1 MNKVSIITLG
11 CKVNQVESEMIAE
24 KLEGFGYDV
33 SMGLNNSDIFVI
45 NTCAVT
51 NEAERKSRNIVAKI
65 LKINPNPKI
74 YVCGCSAENNPEN
87 FTQKGEIIKK
97 VIGTKNKIQLADI
110 IKNDNPIKPNN
121 NITEIKRVTDRTR
134 AVLWVQNGCN
144 NFCTYCIIP
153 YLRGREVSF
162 PINEIKS
169 EVNKLCKVSKE
180 IVIAGINLSAY
191 GKDIKG
197 SDGLIEIA
205 RLFKNK
211 ENRFR
216 FSSLEV
222 NVITDEFLKELST
235 FDNFCD
241 QFHLSLQSGSNN
253 TLKAM
258 NRHYTK
264 EQYYDKVKLIR
275 KYFPNAA
282 ITTDIIIGFPTETE
296 DDFNESLEFVKQVN
310 FSEMHIFPYS
320 KRKGTVAEKFKN
332 IATNI
337 SERVSK
343 MTKIA
348 LFNKMNY
355 IQNNLGTTH
364 QVVIENIKNGY
375 YLGHTKNY
383 ILCYIKSDIPL
394 KSNTYQTVTLKEPF
408 EDGATAEIVK
418 M

>member
-1 MNKVSIITLG
+1 
-11 CKVNQVESEMIAE
+11 
-24 KLEGFGYDV
+24 
-33 SMGLNNSDIFVI
+33 
-45 NTCAVT
+45 
-51 NEAERKSRNIVAKI
+51 
-65 LKINPNPKI
+65 
-74 YVCGCSAENNPEN
+74 
-87 FTQKGEIIKK
+87 
-97 VIGTKNKIQLADI
+97 
-110 IKNDNPIKPNN
+110 
-121 NITEIKRVTDRTR
+121 
-134 AVLWVQNGCN
+134 
-144 NFCTYCIIP
+144 
-153 YLRGREVSF
+153 
-162 PINEIKS
+162 
-169 EVNKLCKVSKE
+169 
-180 IVIAGINLSAY
+180 
-191 GKDIKG
+191 
-197 SDGLIEIA
+197 
-205 RLFKNK
+205 
-211 ENRFR
+211 
-216 FSSLEV
+216 
-222 NVITDEFLKELST
+222 
-235 FDNFCD
+235 
-241 QFHLSLQSGSNN
+241 
-253 TLKAM
+253 M

-264 EQYYDKVKLIR
+264 EQYFDKVKLIR

-332 IATNI
+332 IATNVP
-337 SERVSK
+337 ERVSK

-364 QVVIENIKNGY
+364 QVVIENMKNGY